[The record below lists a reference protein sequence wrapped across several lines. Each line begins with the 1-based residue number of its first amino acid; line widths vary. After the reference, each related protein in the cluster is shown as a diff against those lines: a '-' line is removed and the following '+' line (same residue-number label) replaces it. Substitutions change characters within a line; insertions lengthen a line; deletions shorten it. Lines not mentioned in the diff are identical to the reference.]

1 MAGDDHPKSSG
12 LEDKDDGDP
21 YYEPFSEEELQNL
34 MSNQNPN
41 LMDFD
46 FTETPVPP
54 LPPPPPVT
62 IPTTDIIETGMLNQ
76 LSLTIPNGDTDDLL
90 VTSFDDDID
99 LSWELSDIPPEF
111 LYDNIDSNILGD
123 FGTNDNNVGGTSRLE
138 VSTRV
143 FVENGPNFEAGGS
156 SSAPVV
162 PITPTVSNGILVCT
176 CCNRL
181 RTLIHSN
188 GQEMMRLDFHGGI
201 GYFCHAIL
209 EIHRLDGSTEPQH
222 QTIDLK
228 FLSMD
233 DVKRFIEDY
242 LAARVA
248 CGFGVVQDTN
258 ADFYQAMNACFPD
271 NQSPLFVQPL
281 DEVPMPQA
289 IVRDD
294 HQALNVPSVPQY
306 VGLRDEP
313 PVSKGKKRR
322 KTPLAIQ
329 RERTGKLKLKD
340 ISMHFHLPIQEAARR
355 MSLCPTVVKK
365 ICRRGG
371 LYRWPHRKIKS
382 LLRKISSLKSMLET
396 TKSAQEKTRV
406 ETEIERLEKQ
416 INEICSEALK
426 NA

>member
-1 MAGDDHPKSSG
+1 MAGDDDPKPPG

-41 LMDFD
+41 LMDFA
-46 FTETPVPP
+46 FTENP
-54 LPPPPPVT
+54 LPPPTPTPIT
-62 IPTTDIIETGMLNQ
+62 IATSDIIETEMLNQ
-76 LSLTIPNGDTDDLL
+76 LSLTIPNCDDTDDFL
-90 VTSFDDDID
+90 VTSFDDDVD
-99 LSWELSDIPPEF
+99 LSWDLSDIPSEF
-111 LYDNIDSNILGD
+111 LNDNMDSNILGEI
-123 FGTNDNNVGGTSRLE
+123 GTNDDNGNLVGGTGTLE

-143 FVENGPNFEAGGS
+143 FVENGPNVEAGGG
-156 SSAPVV
+156 SSA

-176 CCNRL
+176 CCNLL

-209 EIHRLDGSTEPQH
+209 EIHRLDGSTEPQY

-228 FLSMD
+228 FLSME

-242 LAARVA
+242 LAARAA
-248 CGFGVVQDTN
+248 CGFGVVEDTN
-258 ADFYQAMNACFPD
+258 ADFYQAMNPNFSN
-271 NQSPLFVQPL
+271 NQPPMLALPPV
-281 DEVPMPQA
+281 DDVPMPQA
-289 IVRDD
+289 IVPDP
-294 HQALNVPSVPQY
+294 ALNVPSVPLY

-313 PVSKGKKRR
+313 PVSKGKKR
-322 KTPLAIQ
+322 KQTPLAIQ

-382 LLRKISSLKSMLET
+382 LLRKISSLKSSLET
-396 TKSAQEKTRV
+396 TKDAQAKARV
-406 ETEIERLEKQ
+406 EAEIERLEKQ

-426 NA
+426 YA